1 MSVLL
6 ICQLEERPNR
16 QAPPTPSAGL
26 TYGQSNPVPGFLFHS
41 GEFGATKVA
50 AAQRELKRNSND
62 CSFQYF
68 CYHFNMNHKH
78 RKTLDALLTD
88 PVNGNLDWLRIE
100 SLLLALGCRVIEG
113 PGSAVT
119 FEHAGRRANFH
130 RPHLGKEALRYRIK
144 AVREFIEKI
153 GVEP

>member
-1 MSVLL
+1 
-6 ICQLEERPNR
+6 
-16 QAPPTPSAGL
+16 
-26 TYGQSNPVPGFLFHS
+26 
-41 GEFGATKVA
+41 
-50 AAQRELKRNSND
+50 
-62 CSFQYF
+62 
-68 CYHFNMNHKH
+68 MNNKH

-100 SLLLALGCRVIEG
+100 SLLLALGCRMIEG

-130 RPHLGKEALRYRIK
+130 RPHPGKEALRYRIK

>member
-1 MSVLL
+1 
-6 ICQLEERPNR
+6 
-16 QAPPTPSAGL
+16 
-26 TYGQSNPVPGFLFHS
+26 
-41 GEFGATKVA
+41 
-50 AAQRELKRNSND
+50 
-62 CSFQYF
+62 
-68 CYHFNMNHKH
+68 MNNKH
-78 RKTLDALLTD
+78 RETLDALLAD

-100 SLLLALGCRVIEG
+100 ALLRAMGCRVIEG

-130 RPHLGKEALRYRIK
+130 RPHPGKEALRYRIK